1 MTEDVESVEPAEP
14 NSRLRP
20 VLLWA
25 LFLALCGVLVAGVA
39 GWLEPV
45 QAALSDERLSF
56 SVGDFSFSAF
66 DVARVIV
73 VLALVYWMAAVIA
86 GVLDQRI
93 RAVKTFK
100 SGTRSL
106 IAQMVRIAIYIIAGL
121 ITLDV
126 VGLDLTALT
135 VFGGALGIGVGFGLQ
150 KIASN
155 FISGLILMAER
166 SVEEGDLVEL
176 ADGTMGFVR
185 RSSARYVLLETF
197 DGKEILIPN
206 EELITGRVINW
217 TLTNTRGRVEIKV
230 GVAYGTDLHL
240 AQALMLEAA
249 REHPQSIEDPA
260 PVCVLR
266 TFGDSSIDFTLWF
279 WIGDVTKGRL
289 VPQSEVMFAIVD
301 KFKAHGVKIPF
312 PQRDL
317 HIIADETVSED
328 QAGGGAP

>member
-1 MTEDVESVEPAEP
+1 MIEDIDTVEQDKTQ
-14 NSRLRP
+14 SRFRP
-20 VLLWA
+20 IILWG
-25 LFLALCGVLVAGVA
+25 LFVALCAILVAGVA

-45 QAALSDERLSF
+45 EQALSDGRLSF
-56 SVGDFSFSAF
+56 TSGNFTLTAY
-66 DVARVIV
+66 DVARIVV

-93 RAVKTFK
+93 RNSRAFK

-106 IAQMVRIAIYIIAGL
+106 IAQIVRIAIYIIAGL

-135 VFGGALGIGVGFGLQ
+135 VFGGALGIGLGFGLQ

-166 SVEEGDLVEL
+166 SVEEDDLVEL
-176 ADGTMGFVR
+176 ADGTTGFVR
-185 RSSARYVLLETF
+185 RTSARYVLLETF

-217 TLTNTRGRVEIKV
+217 TLNNTRGRVEIKV
-230 GVAYGTDLHL
+230 GVAYGSDLHL
-240 AQALMLEAA
+240 ARSLMLEAA
-249 REHPQSIEDPA
+249 SSHPLCIDEPE
-260 PVCVLR
+260 PLCVMR
-266 TFGDSSIDFTLWF
+266 TFGDSSIEFTLWF
-279 WIGDVTKGRL
+279 WVGDVTKGRL

-301 KFKAHGVKIPF
+301 LFEANGVKIPF

-317 HIIADETVSED
+317 HIISG
-328 QAGGGAP
+328 QAEASGSGTPS

>member
-1 MTEDVESVEPAEP
+1 MSEETETIEETQSGA
-14 NSRLRP
+14 RFRP
-20 VLLWA
+20 LILWA
-25 LFLALCGVLVAGVA
+25 LFLGLCAILVAGVS
-39 GWLEPV
+39 GWLDPV
-45 QAALSDERLSF
+45 EQVLSSERLSF
-56 SVGDFSFSAF
+56 TTGGFTVTAYM
-66 DVARVIV
+66 VVRVIV

-93 RAVKTFK
+93 RTSKAFK

-106 IAQMVRIAIYIIAGL
+106 IAQIVRIGIYIIAGL

-135 VFGGALGIGVGFGLQ
+135 VFGGALGIGLGFGLQ

-166 SVEEGDLVEL
+166 SVEEDDLVEL
-176 ADGTMGFVR
+176 ADGTTGFVR
-185 RSSARYVLLETF
+185 RTSARYVLLETF

-217 TLTNTRGRVEIKV
+217 TLNNTRGRVEIKV

-240 AQALMLEAA
+240 AQTLMLDAA
-249 REHPQSIEDPA
+249 KAHPLCIEDPA
-260 PVCVLR
+260 PVCVMR
-266 TFGDSSIDFTLWF
+266 TFGDSAIEFTLWF
-279 WIGDVTKGRL
+279 WVGDVTKGRL
-289 VPQSEVMFAIVD
+289 VPQSEVMFEIVD
-301 KFKAHGVKIPF
+301 RFKSNGVTIPF

-317 HIIADETVSED
+317 HIISGKTDADD
-328 QAGGGAP
+328 IGGDA